1 MRTPMPTMNLLLA
14 LVYDEQTSEE
24 FGDLDG
30 DRNGVMMILSAGRA
44 KAFWTSFQYYP
55 AKMSDFDQKTTEVVN
70 EFPPVGANGE
80 ALLLER
86 DWTLEEEVKAKR
98 KMDFIIMPLLT
109 LGFFCLQ
116 LDRGN
121 MANAITDDFME
132 DVGIT
137 QNQFN
142 VGQQMLSLGIV
153 LFEIPSNMILYRVG
167 PGKWLTLQ
175 LFLFGTVSTFQA
187 FQKSYGSFIATRF
200 LLGITES
207 GFIPGGLWTLST
219 WYTRKET
226 AKRVMIFYF
235 GNQFGQASAKL
246 LAYGILHMRGV
257 GGKSGW
263 FWLFVLM
270 GSFTVL
276 SGLILG
282 FFLPD
287 SFKNPRST
295 FLPNVKIFT
304 DREIHIL
311 NTRVMIDDP
320 MKGKKKKRI
329 GRLAFKKAFSHW
341 RMWVHVIITLANN
354 GPQRAFD
361 TYAPT
366 IVRSFGFA
374 ALSSNA
380 LASVGLFLQIPVS
393 FSFSY
398 VSDHFSRRGETVIA
412 GLSMHL
418 LGYIFNRIFTEIDN
432 RGVRV
437 IMGANIAGIYGAQIF
452 RQDDRPRYRRAFSVN
467 CAVLAVGLGLAIGR
481 HIDDLIR
488 RRRGLRRFSAVRDS
502 NRHQSVEIFDNE
514 KNAVAPPPSE
524 DQPGP
529 ILLEGGKRPVVS
541 NGLSGTT

>member
-1 MRTPMPTMNLLLA
+1 
-14 LVYDEQTSEE
+14 
-24 FGDLDG
+24 
-30 DRNGVMMILSAGRA
+30 
-44 KAFWTSFQYYP
+44 
-55 AKMSDFDQKTTEVVN
+55 MSDANPKTVEVVD
-70 EFPPVGANGE
+70 EYPPPAEDRRSLTV
-80 ALLLER
+80 ER
-86 DWTLEEEVKAKR
+86 DWTPDEERRAKR
-98 KMDFIIMPLLT
+98 KLDLIIMPLLT
-109 LGFFCLQ
+109 MGFFCLQ

-121 MANAITDDFME
+121 MANAITDNLME
-132 DVGIT
+132 DIGIT
-137 QNQFN
+137 QDQFN

-175 LFLFGTVSTFQA
+175 LFLFGIVSTFQA
-187 FQKSYGSFIATRF
+187 FQTNYASFISTRL

-270 GSFTVL
+270 GTFTII
-276 SGLILG
+276 GGFILG

-287 SFKNPRST
+287 SFKHPRST
-295 FLPNVKIFT
+295 FLPARKIFS

-311 NTRVMIDDP
+311 NSRVLLDDP
-320 MKGKKKKRI
+320 AKGKKKKRI
-329 GRLAFKKAFSHW
+329 GRVAFKKAFSSW
-341 RMWVHVIITLANN
+341 RLWVHVLITLANN

-366 IVRSFGFA
+366 IVRSFGFP
-374 ALSSNA
+374 ALSANA

-393 FSFSY
+393 FAFSF
-398 VSDHFSRRGETVIA
+398 VSDHFSRRGETVIT

-418 LGYIFNRIFTEIDN
+418 LGYIFNRIFTEISS
-432 RGVRV
+432 RGLRYFGVVWTQTFGTFSHPLNITWMSLTCEDSEERALAMAMV

-452 RQDDRPRYRRAFSVN
+452 RSDDRPRYRRAFSVN
-467 CAVLAVGLGLAIGR
+467 CAVLAFGLVLAIGR
-481 HIDDLIR
+481 YIDDVIR
-488 RRRGLRRFSAVRDS
+488 RRRQNKRAPDTGDEDFTPESTTPEKRRRSSVVSGERRDS
-502 NRHQSVEIFDNE
+502 V
-514 KNAVAPPPSE
+514 PPSD

-529 ILLEGGKRPVVS
+529 LLLGEGGRPVVS
-541 NGLSGTT
+541 GGVVANTR